1 MINEKADVN
10 KLFFRKIILLM
21 VFTVILTGLIPSIFD
36 FEKYYGIS
44 RFINPGYTSILLD
57 GKFEFYATIF
67 MSFFS
72 LISLILIYFFV
83 PIGKYFFLTYFSLN
97 FFLIMFG
104 GDIINYG
111 VLYPVEWLK
120 NVTEALLL
128 YQMFLGTFDII
139 KGPQLHFL
147 TILQDTKHHN

>member
-10 KLFFRKIILLM
+10 KLFFRRIILLM

-44 RFINPGYTSILLD
+44 RFINPGYTSVLLD

-83 PIGKYFFLTYFSLN
+83 PIGKYIFLTYFSLN

-111 VLYPVEWLK
+111 FLYPLEWLK

-128 YQMFLGTFDII
+128 YQMFLGGNKENFR
-139 KGPQLHFL
+139 K
-147 TILQDTKHHN
+147 KN

>member
-1 MINEKADVN
+1 MINEIMETN
-10 KLFFRKIILLM
+10 KIFFRRIILLM

-44 RFINPGYTSILLD
+44 RFINPGYTSVLLE
-57 GKFEFYATIF
+57 GKFELFSTIF

-72 LISLILIYFFV
+72 LISLILIYFFI
-83 PIGKYFFLTYFSLN
+83 PIGKYFFLIYFCTNIL
-97 FFLIMFG
+97 LIMLG

-111 VLYPVEWLK
+111 FLYPLEWFK

-128 YQMFLGTFDII
+128 YQMFLGANKENFRIRKFKT
-139 KGPQLHFL
+139 
-147 TILQDTKHHN
+147 

>member
-10 KLFFRKIILLM
+10 KLFFRRIILLM
-21 VFTVILTGLIPSIFD
+21 VFTVILTGLIPSFFD

-44 RFINPGYTSILLD
+44 RFINPGYTSVLLD

-111 VLYPVEWLK
+111 FLYPLEWLK
-120 NVTEALLL
+120 NVTEAILL
-128 YQMFLGTFDII
+128 YQMFLGGNKENFR
-139 KGPQLHFL
+139 KKLKLFPNF
-147 TILQDTKHHN
+147 

>member
-1 MINEKADVN
+1 MIKEKLESN
-10 KLFFRKIILLM
+10 KIFFRRIILLM

-36 FEKYYGIS
+36 FEKYYGIR
-44 RFINPGYTSILLD
+44 RFINPGYTSILLE
-57 GKFEFYATIF
+57 GKFELYATIF

-72 LISLILIYFFV
+72 LVSLLLIYFFI
-83 PIGKYFFLTYFSLN
+83 PIGKYFFLIYFCTN

-111 VLYPVEWLK
+111 ILYPIEWLK

-128 YQMFLGTFDII
+128 YLMFFGANKENFEIRKFKT
-139 KGPQLHFL
+139 
-147 TILQDTKHHN
+147 

>member
-1 MINEKADVN
+1 MINQKIEAN
-10 KLFFRKIILLM
+10 KIFFRRIILLL
-21 VFTVILTGLIPSIFD
+21 VFTVILTGLIPNLFD

-44 RFINPGYTSILLD
+44 RFINPGYTSVLLE
-57 GKFEFYATIF
+57 GKFEIYAAIF

-72 LISLILIYFFV
+72 LISLILIYFFI
-83 PIGKYFFLTYFSLN
+83 PIGKYFFLIYFCTN

-111 VLYPVEWLK
+111 ILYPIEWLK

-128 YQMFLGTFDII
+128 YLMFFGANKENFEIRKFKT
-139 KGPQLHFL
+139 
-147 TILQDTKHHN
+147 

>member
-1 MINEKADVN
+1 MINEIMETN
-10 KLFFRKIILLM
+10 KIFFRRIILLM

-44 RFINPGYTSILLD
+44 RFINPGYTSVLLE
-57 GKFEFYATIF
+57 GKFELYATIF

-72 LISLILIYFFV
+72 LISLILIYFFI
-83 PIGKYFFLTYFSLN
+83 PIGKYFFLLYFFTN
-97 FFLIMFG
+97 IFLIMLG

-111 VLYPVEWLK
+111 FLYPLEWLK

-128 YQMFLGTFDII
+128 YQMFLGANKENFRIRKFKT
-139 KGPQLHFL
+139 
-147 TILQDTKHHN
+147 

>member
-1 MINEKADVN
+1 MINEKVETN
-10 KLFFRKIILLM
+10 KIFFRRIILLM

-44 RFINPGYTSILLD
+44 RFINPGYTSVLLD

-111 VLYPVEWLK
+111 FLYPLEWLK
-120 NVTEALLL
+120 NVTEAILL
-128 YQMFLGTFDII
+128 YQMFLGGNKENFRKKI
-139 KGPQLHFL
+139 
-147 TILQDTKHHN
+147 

>member
-1 MINEKADVN
+1 MINEKVEVN
-10 KLFFRKIILLM
+10 KLFFRRIILFM
-21 VFTVILTGLIPSIFD
+21 VFIVILTGLIPSIFD

-44 RFINPGYTSILLD
+44 RFINPGYTSVLLD
-57 GKFEFYATIF
+57 GKFELYATIF

-111 VLYPVEWLK
+111 FLYPLEWLK

-128 YQMFLGTFDII
+128 YQMFLGGNKENFRKKIKII
-139 KGPQLHFL
+139 S
-147 TILQDTKHHN
+147 

>member
-1 MINEKADVN
+1 MINEKVDVN
-10 KLFFRKIILLM
+10 KLFFRRIILLM
-21 VFTVILTGLIPSIFD
+21 VFTVILTVLIPSIFD

-44 RFINPGYTSILLD
+44 RFINPGYTSVLLD

-72 LISLILIYFFV
+72 LFSLILIYFFV
-83 PIGKYFFLTYFSLN
+83 PIGKFFFLTYFSLN

-111 VLYPVEWLK
+111 FLYPLEWLK

-128 YQMFLGTFDII
+128 YQMFLGRNKENFR
-139 KGPQLHFL
+139 K
-147 TILQDTKHHN
+147 KN

>member
-1 MINEKADVN
+1 MINEKVDVN
-10 KLFFRKIILLM
+10 KLFFRRIILLM
-21 VFTVILTGLIPSIFD
+21 VFTVILTVLIPSIFD

-44 RFINPGYTSILLD
+44 RFINPGYTSVLLD
-57 GKFEFYATIF
+57 GNFEFYATIF

-72 LISLILIYFFV
+72 LFSLILIYFFV

-111 VLYPVEWLK
+111 FLYPLEWLK

-128 YQMFLGTFDII
+128 YQMFLGRNKENFR
-139 KGPQLHFL
+139 K
-147 TILQDTKHHN
+147 KN

>member
-1 MINEKADVN
+1 MINEKVKTN
-10 KLFFRKIILLM
+10 KIFFRRIILLM

-44 RFINPGYTSILLD
+44 RFINPGYTSVLLD
-57 GKFEFYATIF
+57 GKFELYASIF

-83 PIGKYFFLTYFSLN
+83 PIGKYFFLAYFSLN

-111 VLYPVEWLK
+111 FLYPLEWLK

-128 YQMFLGTFDII
+128 YQMFLGGNKENFR
-139 KGPQLHFL
+139 
-147 TILQDTKHHN
+147 TKI

>member
-1 MINEKADVN
+1 MINEKVETN
-10 KLFFRKIILLM
+10 KIFFRRIILLM

-44 RFINPGYTSILLD
+44 RFINPGYTSVLLG
-57 GKFEFYATIF
+57 GKFELYATIF

-83 PIGKYFFLTYFSLN
+83 PIGKYFFLAYFSLN

-111 VLYPVEWLK
+111 FLYPLEWLK

-128 YQMFLGTFDII
+128 YQMFLGGNKENFR
-139 KGPQLHFL
+139 
-147 TILQDTKHHN
+147 TKI

>member
-1 MINEKADVN
+1 MNNEKVETN
-10 KLFFRKIILLM
+10 KIFFRRIILLM

-44 RFINPGYTSILLD
+44 RFINPGYTSVLLD

-111 VLYPVEWLK
+111 FLYPLEWLK

-128 YQMFLGTFDII
+128 YQMFLGGNKENFR
-139 KGPQLHFL
+139 K
-147 TILQDTKHHN
+147 KN

>member
-10 KLFFRKIILLM
+10 KLIFRRIILLM

-44 RFINPGYTSILLD
+44 RFINPGYISVLLD
-57 GKFEFYATIF
+57 GKFKFYATLF

-111 VLYPVEWLK
+111 LLYPLEWLK

-128 YQMFLGTFDII
+128 YQMFLGGNKENFRKKIKII
-139 KGPQLHFL
+139 S
-147 TILQDTKHHN
+147 

>member
-10 KLFFRKIILLM
+10 KLFFRRIILLM

-44 RFINPGYTSILLD
+44 RFINPGYISVLLD

-111 VLYPVEWLK
+111 FLYPLEWLK

-128 YQMFLGTFDII
+128 YQMFFGAN
-139 KGPQLHFL
+139 KEHFQIRKFK
-147 TILQDTKHHN
+147 T

>member
-10 KLFFRKIILLM
+10 KLFFRRIILLM
-21 VFTVILTGLIPSIFD
+21 VFTVILTGLIPSVFD

-44 RFINPGYTSILLD
+44 RFINPGYTSVLLE
-57 GKFEFYATIF
+57 GKFELFSTIF

-72 LISLILIYFFV
+72 LISLILIYFFI
-83 PIGKYFFLTYFSLN
+83 PIGKYFFLIYFCTNIL
-97 FFLIMFG
+97 LIMLG

-111 VLYPVEWLK
+111 FLYPLEWFK

-128 YQMFLGTFDII
+128 YQMFLGANKENFRIRKFKT
-139 KGPQLHFL
+139 
-147 TILQDTKHHN
+147 